1 MARNLTL
8 GRGELY
14 FARFIEGTTT
24 PMGELYVGNT
34 PEINLTIESEELEH
48 FDSDH
53 GINELDE
60 SIPLST
66 TRSGSFTTDD
76 INPNNIANFFFG
88 ETDVFTVTGGA
99 VADEPITGAE
109 IGYEYQLGMSINNP
123 SGARLISTTGIAVT
137 GSGGT
142 PTYVR
147 DTDYEVDLELGRLT
161 ILAGG
166 DLDGVT
172 TDLLV
177 DYTTLDSSR
186 QRTISGSQPVAGA
199 MRLKSFNPVGSKT
212 DYYMPYVK
220 LSPNGDFALKGDEW
234 QTIPMN
240 VKILKKEGYEALYMD
255 GRAIEDV

>member
-8 GRGELY
+8 GRGELF
-14 FARFIEGTTT
+14 FARFKEGTTD

-76 INPNNIANFFFG
+76 INANNIANFFFG
-88 ETDVFTVTGGA
+88 ETDAFTVTGA
-99 VADEPITGAE
+99 TITNEAIADASPGLV
-109 IGYEYQLGMSINNP
+109 YQLGMSINNP
-123 SGARLISTTGIAVT
+123 SGARLLDATGLVVT
-137 GSGGT
+137 GSAGT
-142 PTYVR
+142 PTYVIDEDYTIDR
-147 DTDYEVDLELGRLT
+147 DLGRLT
-161 ILAGG
+161 IVVGG
-166 DLDGVT
+166 DIAAE

-177 DYTTLDSSR
+177 DYITLDSVR
-186 QRTISGSQPVAGA
+186 ERTISGSSPVAGA
-199 MRLKSFNPVGSKT
+199 MRLISFNPVGAKI

-240 VKILKKEGYEALYMD
+240 VKVLKKEGYEAIYMD
-255 GRAIEDV
+255 GRAIAD